1 MAQVAGNA
9 IQSQKKSPR
18 YYENNA
24 ANDIRYAQTAN
35 FSNSL
40 DFVGDTAI
48 TLNAKVLMNVLADS
62 YVVLLGTAHVEACH
76 ALIDKRI
83 NGFLDALQKAGIP
96 SKNCYIDFVSQ
107 VPAFEYEVE
116 KKLFSTTYNEVPK
129 GFEIKKNVH
138 VAYND
143 HKLLNLILT
152 EAAKYEI
159 YDIIKVDVVVDNIE
173 AINDSLRQK
182 AVRLHHKK
190 ASDYR
195 KLVEFKLNS
204 LGVEAVRLLHKKA
217 NDYRKLGIKFDAT
230 RYQTIAEKIGSV
242 YPVEQ
247 YDSYTAFVNPSLSSV
262 KKGGYNV
269 DNAPKNQTIYYN
281 KLPYNEFDAVINP
294 QVIEPVAQFYCH
306 IQTRYV
312 LKP

>member
-1 MAQVAGNA
+1 MVKSVVLALLLGLLPHLLMAQVAGNA

-40 DFVGDTAI
+40 DFAGDTAI

-62 YVVLLGTAHVEACH
+62 YVVLLGTAQIGENVEACH
-76 ALIDKRI
+76 ALMDKRI

-116 KKLFSTTYNEVPK
+116 KKLFSTTYNEVPN

-143 HKLLNLILT
+143 HKMLNLILT

-173 AINDSLRQK
+173 AINDSLRHK
-182 AVRLHHKK
+182 AVQ
-190 ASDYR
+190 
-195 KLVEFKLNS
+195 
-204 LGVEAVRLLHKKA
+204 LLHKKA
-217 NDYRKLGIKFDAT
+217 SDYRKLGIKFDAT

-262 KKGGYNV
+262 KKGGYHV
-269 DNAPKNQTIYYN
+269 ENAPKSQTIYYN